1 MGFFYSASNRKRC
14 STGRVVAFPVHS
26 GSRSNRPAV
35 AVRKSLGDS
44 LTGYHTPHA
53 TSRVLHIALTT
64 RDQVYMGMADSL
76 PGSIAA
82 VHADV
87 KAT

>member
-1 MGFFYSASNRKRC
+1 MRESS
-14 STGRVVAFPVHS
+14 V
-26 GSRSNRPAV
+26 
-35 AVRKSLGDS
+35 DS

-53 TSRVLHIALTT
+53 TSRVLHVALTT
-64 RDQVYMGMADSL
+64 RDQVYVGVADSL

-87 KAT
+87 EPLTEASFFLISTRTASSS